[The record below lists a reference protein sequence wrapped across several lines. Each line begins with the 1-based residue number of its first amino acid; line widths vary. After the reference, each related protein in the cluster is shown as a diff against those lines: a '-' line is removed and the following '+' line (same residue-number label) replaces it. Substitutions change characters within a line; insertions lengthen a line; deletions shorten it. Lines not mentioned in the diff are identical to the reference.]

1 MEKKS
6 SNALVNWALG
16 LEITSLVIGPI
27 LSVIAITI
35 ATVFVQSSGL
45 GDLSTSSGG
54 SDVAR
59 FIEYIGSFT
68 QLFGIFAVYLCA
80 LMSASLI
87 DLVFTWLAT
96 SISLFAAS
104 SRKNAKSILGD
115 SSSVWFCRFLLPF
128 WLYSL
133 FSSG

>member
-1 MEKKS
+1 M
-6 SNALVNWALG
+6 
-16 LEITSLVIGPI
+16 
-27 LSVIAITI
+27 
-35 ATVFVQSSGL
+35 